1 MNTFAQWVVENK
13 VLEQEVNMYT
23 NKGAPWSDFYVTSK
37 TRAQVE
43 KYLESIMEKYHM
55 GEVYK
60 RIK

>member
-1 MNTFAQWVVENK
+1 
-13 VLEQEVNMYT
+13 MYT

-43 KYLESIMEKYHM
+43 KYLESKMEKYHM